1 MPRKSRLSDLKVL
14 SEISNTPLIDLSML
28 LLVTFL
34 ITYPLMQEQAM
45 HINLPVGK
53 TQAIEPQKS
62 HSVSIDREG
71 QVFFDNK
78 QSYYEVIVGGEAR
91 DYLICVETG
100 RVIEFRSEK
109 LRRLR
114 DEICAEHGFDPLSH
128 QFHIFGLSAD
138 GRQAAASR
146 KTST

>member
-1 MPRKSRLSDLKVL
+1 MPRKSRLSDLKLL

-78 QSYYEVIVGGEAR
+78 PVSTGQLAERMLDLFKTDPQSTI
-91 DYLICVETG
+91 YLRADKDLRYG
-100 RVIEFRSEK
+100 RVVDIMRI
-109 LRRLR
+109 LHDANITRMALVT
-114 DEICAEHGFDPLSH
+114 
-128 QFHIFGLSAD
+128 QAD
-138 GRQAAASR
+138 
-146 KTST
+146 

>member
-78 QSYYEVIVGGEAR
+78 PVSTGQLAERMLDLFKADPQSTI
-91 DYLICVETG
+91 YLRADKDLRYG
-100 RVIEFRSEK
+100 RVVDIMRI
-109 LRRLR
+109 LHDANITRMALVT
-114 DEICAEHGFDPLSH
+114 
-128 QFHIFGLSAD
+128 QAD
-138 GRQAAASR
+138 
-146 KTST
+146 

>member
-45 HINLPVGK
+45 RINLPVGK

-78 QSYYEVIVGGEAR
+78 PVSTGQLAERMLDLFKTDPQSTI
-91 DYLICVETG
+91 YLRADKDLRYG
-100 RVIEFRSEK
+100 RVVDIMRI
-109 LRRLR
+109 LHDANITRMALVT
-114 DEICAEHGFDPLSH
+114 
-128 QFHIFGLSAD
+128 QAD
-138 GRQAAASR
+138 
-146 KTST
+146 

>member
-45 HINLPVGK
+45 RINLPVGK

-78 QSYYEVIVGGEAR
+78 PVSTGQLAERMLDLFKTDPQSTI
-91 DYLICVETG
+91 YLRADKDLRYG
-100 RVIEFRSEK
+100 RVVDIMRK
-109 LRRLR
+109 
-114 DEICAEHGFDPLSH
+114 I
-128 QFHIFGLSAD
+128 
-138 GRQAAASR
+138 GRASCR
-146 KTST
+146 ERVSVVV

>member
-78 QSYYEVIVGGEAR
+78 PVSTGQLAERMLDLFKTDPQSTI
-91 DYLICVETG
+91 YLRADKDLRYG
-100 RVIEFRSEK
+100 RVVDIMRI
-109 LRRLR
+109 LHDANITRMALVT
-114 DEICAEHGFDPLSH
+114 
-128 QFHIFGLSAD
+128 QAD
-138 GRQAAASR
+138 
-146 KTST
+146 